1 MSVQR
6 IAFVDSR
13 VAELVPLL
21 RAQRPDL
28 RVIEVDAQ
36 RDAAEQ
42 LAEQLAE
49 VLTSDPAPAGH
60 PEQAAALAIDLFG
73 HGRAGRLELGR
84 DAIELATLAHSAP
97 AWRAVGRQLAQAGGV
112 FVYGCEVGSGEDG
125 ARLVS
130 RLAEL
135 TGRPVAASSHP
146 VGSNARGGAWDLD
159 VRCGAQPVD
168 DLVPLSLPAYAG
180 LLDLIGGSAGN
191 DSLVGTAGSDTF
203 TASLG
208 ADTLDGGDGSDTL
221 IATLDYSTLSGA
233 GLGLAYSIG
242 GVALGSTSRWATIQ
256 QALPSVAVGYTLTTG
271 DATQQMLTTG
281 FEVIQTN
288 LTGTSGDDLLILQ
301 GGTQYHGGLGND
313 SFYADWSASA
323 TAITWVNDPTVAQ
336 TVNGV
341 TLSGIE
347 RLLVATGSGND
358 SISNTWAGN
367 ASGDDIATGAG
378 NDTVNSGAGND
389 SIAAGS
395 GNNVVDAGEGN
406 DTVSVTGSG
415 LSTLTGGGGTDTL
428 LADFDFS
435 GYTDIWGL
443 RATFG
448 ATTYDASNA
457 TYAGLHSALGTVA
470 TDFRI
475 RSADSALGGFISTGF
490 ETIQTNLTG
499 SKNNDLIILQGGT
512 HYDGGLGTDTFYADW
527 SATSTGINWIN
538 NPATSSTVN
547 GVTIAG
553 MERLLIATGSGDD
566 LIDNTAVT
574 GSADV
579 IDLGAGNDT
588 AHVGYGSNTLEGGA
602 GTDTLLVDLDA
613 SGVARQSSVLEY
625 YLGATW
631 FNNSASYAAV
641 HDALLST
648 STAYRIGYWTR
659 FVTTT
664 GFESVQTNITGS
676 LDDDLIILQGGTH
689 YDGGANSTI
698 YTNISGD
705 TFYANWSANVS
716 AITWVNDPTSTV
728 VIDGVSIAGMERLL
742 IATGAG
748 NDSIDNS
755 YAGNFT
761 HDYIDGGAGNDTL
774 SGGNGNDT
782 LIGGAGNDL
791 IAGGVGDD
799 SIVAGDGNDT
809 IVASAGIDNVNA
821 GAGDD
826 LVTAS
831 AVFVGWKSID
841 LGDGNDT
848 LQAGVGNWVD
858 GGTGIDTV
866 VSDFDF
872 SNYPTYNGDGLYYST
887 RDQYV
892 NNLWFDANY
901 TNIHSALTAQT
912 AFRMDIL
919 GNAMVL
925 YAVGFENFN
934 INVTGT
940 TGRDLILLQGGT
952 HYDGGL
958 GADSFYADW
967 SAATAGI
974 TWVNNAGAAQTIN
987 GVSIAGMER
996 LLVATPPT
1004 SE

>member
-42 LAEQLAE
+42 LVEQLAE

-159 VRCGAQPVD
+159 VRGGAQPVA
-168 DLVPLSLPAYAG
+168 DLAPLSLPAYAG

-242 GVALGSTSRWATIQ
+242 GVALGATSRWATIQ
-256 QALPSVAVGYTLTTG
+256 QALPAVAVSYHLTTG

-323 TAITWVNDPTVAQ
+323 TAITWANDPTVTQ

-367 ASGDDIATGAG
+367 ASSDEIATGAG
-378 NDTVNSGAGND
+378 NDTVNSGAGDD

-395 GNNVVDAGEGN
+395 GNNVVDAGDGN

-415 LSTLTGGGGTDTL
+415 LSTLTGGAGSDTL

-435 GYTDIWGL
+435 GDTSSYVLAIFGGTSYT
-443 RATFG
+443 
-448 ATTYDASNA
+448 ASNA
-457 TYAGLHSALGTVA
+457 NYAGLKTALGTVA
-470 TDFRI
+470 TDFR
-475 RSADSALGGFISTGF
+475 LGTTASFFGNSISTGVITTGF

-499 SKNNDLIILQGGT
+499 SKNNDLIIYQGGT

-527 SATSTGINWIN
+527 SASSTGITWIN
-538 NPATSSTVN
+538 NPATSATVN

-553 MERLLIATGSGDD
+553 IERLLIATGSGDD
-566 LIDNTAVT
+566 SIDNTATVRPI
-574 GSADV
+574 DF
-579 IDLGAGNDT
+579 IDLGDGNDT
-588 AHVGYGSNTLEGGA
+588 MHAGYGAGTLVGGA
-602 GTDTLLVDLDA
+602 GTDSLIIDFDI
-613 SGVARQSSVLEY
+613 SGVTSIYAIAIRY
-625 YLGATW
+625 YLGSQLVSTA
-631 FNNSASYAAV
+631 SSYASI
-641 HDALLST
+641 HDQLLMAST
-648 STAYRIGYWTR
+648 DYRISPDYLEETK
-659 FVTTT
+659 TT
-664 GFESVQTNITGS
+664 GFEIFRTNIVGGKS
-676 LDDDLIILQGGTH
+676 DDLIILQGGTH
-689 YDGGANSTI
+689 YDGGANTTAWS
-698 YTNISGD
+698 NFSGD
-705 TFYANWSANVS
+705 TFYADWSAKSS
-716 AITWVNDPTSTV
+716 AITWVNDPAATV
-728 VIDGVSIAGMERLL
+728 VIDGVSIANMERMRVT
-742 IATGAG
+742 TGSG

-791 IAGGVGDD
+791 ITGGVGDD

-831 AVFVGWKSID
+831 AVFVGSQTID
-841 LGDGNDT
+841 LGMAT
-848 LQAGVGNWVD
+848 IPCWRALV
-858 GGTGIDTV
+858 I
-866 VSDFDF
+866 
-872 SNYPTYNGDGLYYST
+872 GL
-887 RDQYV
+887 
-892 NNLWFDANY
+892 
-901 TNIHSALTAQT
+901 
-912 AFRMDIL
+912 
-919 GNAMVL
+919 
-925 YAVGFENFN
+925 AV
-934 INVTGT
+934 
-940 TGRDLILLQGGT
+940 
-952 HYDGGL
+952 
-958 GADSFYADW
+958 
-967 SAATAGI
+967 
-974 TWVNNAGAAQTIN
+974 
-987 GVSIAGMER
+987 ER
-996 LLVATPPT
+996 A
-1004 SE
+1004 